1 MCRLRL
7 LKLLRAS
14 LLSDRCVTLV
24 HVMCICGVPHYVVP
38 WFAGCACLCRKCSVT
53 LGILIKVVLMV
64 KGWSC
69 TLCCAYAKRCRP
81 RQEAMQLTAN
91 TDDMFKLSHHH
102 PPIVAQHPRC
112 IHTHPN
118 TCTHI
123 LIHIWLHTLNHD
135 MFRSLLP
142 LVVVTCHLPLL
153 PATHCPCQ
161 LPPYAQAHPCN
172 LSHPPV
178 HIMARCYHACLAN
191 IPSECSN
198 TAYVFY
204 IYKC

>member
-112 IHTHPN
+112 THTHPQHMHTHPDPHLVAHTQPRHVQIPFA
-118 TCTHI
+118 TCSSNLSPAFVTCYTLPLSTAPICTSTSLQFVPPTCPHHGKM
-123 LIHIWLHTLNHD
+123 LSCMPRQHTLG
-135 MFRSLLP
+135 M
-142 LVVVTCHLPLL
+142 
-153 PATHCPCQ
+153 Q
-161 LPPYAQAHPCN
+161 
-172 LSHPPV
+172 
-178 HIMARCYHACLAN
+178 
-191 IPSECSN
+191 
-198 TAYVFY
+198 
-204 IYKC
+204 